1 MASFSLR
8 QTRSH
13 WMIMLMRLLVYGAML
28 SPIKCILV
36 LGYSALLL
44 GCSDTNQSA
53 QINEIQEADE
63 TIYEWK
69 MITSWP
75 KNLPALG
82 TSPEYFAQI
91 VEKMSNGRMKIR
103 VYGANELVGGLEV
116 FDAVSQGVAE
126 IGHTGAYYWQGKI
139 PSTPFFSSI
148 PFGMTSYEQDAWLRF
163 GGGNELWRELYAPF
177 NLIPVRGGNSG
188 AQMFGWFNKEI
199 NSLADLQGL
208 KMRIPS
214 LGGEVFR
221 RAGGVPVTMQVSEV
235 FTALQT
241 GALDATE
248 FVSPYNDLAAG
259 YHTVA
264 DYYYYPGWHEPGST
278 LEAIFNK
285 DKFESLPA
293 DLQEILMAGTEVM
306 NQLLLD
312 ELAAKNNAALS
323 TLIEDHDIQIR
334 RLPDDVLIELR
345 RISDEV
351 VAEMAQTDEATA
363 RVYESWRNFRDG
375 VMNYNRIAEEA
386 FIEARKLPTQ

>member
-1 MASFSLR
+1 MNGLLKRLVTLMA
-8 QTRSH
+8 
-13 WMIMLMRLLVYGAML
+13 
-28 SPIKCILV
+28 
-36 LGYSALLL
+36 LGVSLLL
-44 GCSDTNQSA
+44 LAACGSEQQQTAA
-53 QINEIQEADE
+53 QPQVATDQ
-63 TIYEWK
+63 TVYEWK

-82 TSPEYFAQI
+82 TSPEYFADI
-91 VEKMSNGRMKIR
+91 VETMSQGRMRIR

-126 IGHTGAYYWQGKI
+126 IGHSGAYYWQGKI
-139 PSTPFFSSI
+139 PATPFFSSI
-148 PFGMTSYEQDAWLRF
+148 PFGMTSYEQDAWLRY
-163 GGGNELWRELYAPF
+163 GGGNELWQELYAPF

-188 AQMFGWFNKEI
+188 VQMFGWFNKEI
-199 NSLADLQGL
+199 NSLSDVQGL

-221 RAGGVPVTMQVSEV
+221 RAGGVPITMQVSEV

-278 LEAIFNK
+278 LETVFNK
-285 DKFESLPA
+285 ERFEALPE
-293 DLQEILMAGTEVM
+293 DLQEILIAGTEVM

-312 ELAAKNNAALS
+312 ELTAKNNEALRV
-323 TLIEDHDIQIR
+323 LVEDHNVQLR

-351 VAEMAQTDEATA
+351 VTEMAQADEATA
-363 RVYESWRNFRDG
+363 RVYESWKNFKDG
-375 VMNYNRIAEEA
+375 VMNYNGIAEEA
-386 FIEARKLPTQ
+386 FIEARKLEIN

>member
-1 MASFSLR
+1 MKKLSL
-8 QTRSH
+8 
-13 WMIMLMRLLVYGAML
+13 LYFA
-28 SPIKCILV
+28 LV
-36 LGYSALLL
+36 LAGCGESRVASSA
-44 GCSDTNQSA
+44 GPASA
-53 QINEIQEADE
+53 TDQ
-63 TIYEWK
+63 TVYEWK

-82 TSPEYFAQI
+82 TSPEYFADI
-91 VEKMSNGRMKIR
+91 VETMSNGRMRIR
-103 VYGANELVGGLEV
+103 VFGANELVGGLQV

-139 PSTPFFSSI
+139 PATPFFSSI

-163 GGGNELWRELYAPF
+163 GGGNELWQELYADF

-188 AQMFGWFNKEI
+188 TQMFGWFNKEI

-221 RAGGVPVTMQVSEV
+221 RAGGTPVTMQVSEV

-248 FVSPYNDLAAG
+248 FVSPYNDRTAN

-264 DYYYYPGWHEPGST
+264 RYYYYPGWHEPGST

-285 DKFESLPA
+285 ERFEALPE
-293 DLQEILMAGTEVM
+293 DLQQILLTGAEVM
-306 NQLLLD
+306 NQTLLD
-312 ELAAKNNAALS
+312 ELTARNNEALRA
-323 TLIEDHDIQIR
+323 LVEDEGVELR
-334 RLPDDVLIELR
+334 RLPDDVLLELR
-345 RISDEV
+345 RISEDVVQELAASDED
-351 VAEMAQTDEATA
+351 AA
-363 RVYESWRNFRDG
+363 RVYESWSSFRTG
-375 VMNYNRIAEEA
+375 VMNYNHIAEEA
-386 FIEARKLPTQ
+386 FIEARNLPR

>member
-1 MASFSLR
+1 
-8 QTRSH
+8 
-13 WMIMLMRLLVYGAML
+13 MIAK
-28 SPIKCILV
+28 IKADTQGGLIVTTVFFL
-36 LGYSALLL
+36 ALH
-44 GCSDTNQSA
+44 GCSGEQQDSFRQSA
-53 QINEIQEADE
+53 VVGDQ
-63 TIYEWK
+63 TVYEWK

-82 TSPEYFAQI
+82 TLPEYFAEI
-91 VEKMSNGRMKIR
+91 VEKMSNGRMLIR

-139 PSTPFFSSI
+139 PGTPFFSSI

-163 GGGNELWRELYAPF
+163 GGGNELWREIYAPF

-188 AQMFGWFNKEI
+188 VQMFGWFNKEI
-199 NSLADLQGL
+199 NSLEDLQGL

-235 FTALQT
+235 LTALQT
-241 GALDATE
+241 GRLDAAE

-259 YHTVA
+259 YHDVA
-264 DYYYYPGWHEPGST
+264 DYYYYPGWHEPGT
-278 LEAIFNK
+278 TRETIFNK
-285 DKFESLPA
+285 TALESLPQ

-312 ELAAKNNAALS
+312 ELTAKNNEALRV
-323 TLIEDHDIQIR
+323 LVEDYGVQLR
-334 RLPDDVLIELR
+334 KLPDDVLLELR
-345 RISDEV
+345 RISEEV
-351 VAEMAQTDEATA
+351 VAELGKADESTA
-363 RVYESWRNFRDG
+363 RIYESWKSFKDG
-375 VMNYNRIAEEA
+375 VMNYSSIAEEA
-386 FIEARKLPTQ
+386 

>member
-1 MASFSLR
+1 MVSVILR
-8 QTRSH
+8 KLKDYRIGNMMIKITGNFKNYSMKTYMQAVLVATLATCAQDDQTVSS
-13 WMIMLMRLLVYGAML
+13 IE
-28 SPIKCILV
+28 PK
-36 LGYSALLL
+36 
-44 GCSDTNQSA
+44 
-53 QINEIQEADE
+53 EEAV
-63 TIYEWK
+63 YEWK

-82 TSPEYFAQI
+82 TSPEYFAEI
-91 VEKMSNGRMKIR
+91 VGKMSNGRMKIR

-126 IGHTGAYYWQGKI
+126 IGHSGAYYWQGKI
-139 PSTPFFSSI
+139 PGTPFFSSI
-148 PFGMTSYEQDAWLRF
+148 PFGMTSYEQDAWLRY

-188 AQMFGWFNKEI
+188 VQMFGWFNKEI
-199 NSLADLQGL
+199 NSLEDLQGL
-208 KMRIPS
+208 TMRIPS

-278 LEAIFNK
+278 LETIFNK
-285 DKFESLPA
+285 ERFESLPI
-293 DLQEILMAGTEVM
+293 DLQEILMAGTEIM

-312 ELAAKNNAALS
+312 ELMARNNEALRV
-323 TLIEDHDIQIR
+323 LVEEHGVQLR
-334 RLPDDVLIELR
+334 KLPDDVLTELH
-345 RISDEV
+345 RISEEV
-351 VAEMAQTDEATA
+351 VAEMALVDEQTT
-363 RVYESWRNFRDG
+363 RVFESWRDFRDN
-375 VMNYNRIAEEA
+375 VINYNRIAEEA
-386 FIEARKLPTQ
+386 FIEARNLPLN

>member
-8 QTRSH
+8 QTRSP
-13 WMIMLMRLLVYGAML
+13 WMIILMRLLVDGAML

-53 QINEIQEADE
+53 QVNEIQKADE

-278 LEAIFNK
+278 LETIFNK

-312 ELAAKNNAALS
+312 ELVAKNNAALS

-351 VAEMAQTDEATA
+351 VEEMAQTDEATV

>member
-1 MASFSLR
+1 
-8 QTRSH
+8 
-13 WMIMLMRLLVYGAML
+13 MIAKIRADTQGGLIATTVFFL
-28 SPIKCILV
+28 
-36 LGYSALLL
+36 ALH
-44 GCSDTNQSA
+44 GCSGEQQDSFRQSA
-53 QINEIQEADE
+53 VVGDQ
-63 TIYEWK
+63 TVYEWK

-82 TSPEYFAQI
+82 TLPEYFAEI
-91 VEKMSNGRMKIR
+91 VEKMSNGRMLIR

-139 PSTPFFSSI
+139 PGTPFFSSI

-163 GGGNELWRELYAPF
+163 GGGNELWREIYAPF

-188 AQMFGWFNKEI
+188 VQMFGWFNKEI
-199 NSLADLQGL
+199 NSLEDLQGL

-264 DYYYYPGWHEPGST
+264 DYYYYPGWHEPGTT
-278 LEAIFNK
+278 LETIFNK
-285 DKFESLPA
+285 AALESLPQ

-312 ELAAKNNAALS
+312 ELTAKNNEALRV
-323 TLIEDHDIQIR
+323 LVEDYGVQLR
-334 RLPDDVLIELR
+334 KLPDDVLLELR
-345 RISDEV
+345 RISEEV
-351 VAEMAQTDEATA
+351 VAELGKADESTA
-363 RVYESWRNFRDG
+363 RIYESWKSFKDG
-375 VMNYNRIAEEA
+375 VMNYSSIAEEA
-386 FIEARKLPTQ
+386 LIEARKLPSN